1 MKLSEARKDYYRKRA
16 KDDGFRSR
24 SAYKLLQLNKSYHF
38 LRKGSRVIDIGS
50 YPGGWLQVAKGEVGE
65 HGLVIG
71 TDLKRVDY
79 LEDVVLLNYSV
90 EDPELQEYLVQ
101 HVGRVDVILSDL
113 SPNISGIWEIDH
125 ITQINLSRVAFGL
138 ATKVLVDGGAGIFKV
153 FDGDTLGT
161 FVKELS
167 SQFKRVKISKPSASR
182 QSSSESY
189 LVCSGFQGLKLIP
202 DSDNGSTNR
211 QGGL

>member
-101 HVGRVDVILSDL
+101 HIGRVDVILSDL
-113 SPNISGIWEIDH
+113 SPNISG
-125 ITQINLSRVAFGL
+125 
-138 ATKVLVDGGAGIFKV
+138 
-153 FDGDTLGT
+153 
-161 FVKELS
+161 
-167 SQFKRVKISKPSASR
+167 
-182 QSSSESY
+182 
-189 LVCSGFQGLKLIP
+189 
-202 DSDNGSTNR
+202 
-211 QGGL
+211 